1 MTSEKLTDTRIETYL
16 NRLQSALAGVP
27 SGEKEDI
34 LREIRAHILDS
45 AGNNPDREGAVDRV
59 LRLLGS
65 PEELA
70 GRYSTECQ
78 LTRASRSF
86 SPWLLLRTCWHW
98 ARLGMKG
105 TLAFLLALFGY
116 TTALSLTV
124 AIFLK
129 PFMPNKIGMWIGPE
143 GLNIGVPSHP
153 ERMHE
158 LLENYFVPVI
168 AAVAFA
174 VAVGTTHGLR
184 WMMRKRSP
192 GLAIQTG
199 RTGRLAQVS

>member
-1 MTSEKLTDTRIETYL
+1 MTSEKLADTRIETYL
-16 NRLQSALAGVP
+16 NRLQSALAGVA

-45 AGNNPDREGAVDRV
+45 AGNNADREGAVDRV

-70 GRYSTECQ
+70 GRYRTECQ